1 MSKYCHLPES
11 SMTIPFRGV
20 AYCACLLCNRGSLH
34 FASHNNQISGWVR
47 GILQA
52 QLESANQTY
61 LYSSSAFS
69 QTRKPFPAFIS
80 SLHSF
85 YNKRMSGCPYK
96 PPHTRLSP
104 PFYSNIQSKVMPKHL
119 INVLYNLSVN
129 FNY

>member
-11 SMTIPFRGV
+11 SMTVPFRGV

-34 FASHNNQISGWVR
+34 FASHNNQILGWVR

-61 LYSSSAFS
+61 LHSSSAFS

-80 SLHSF
+80 SPQLLQQKDDWMSLQATTHTAFTSF
-85 YNKRMSGCPYK
+85 
-96 PPHTRLSP
+96 
-104 PFYSNIQSKVMPKHL
+104 FFSNIQSKVMPKHL